1 MDIARKRIEKL
12 VDYGSFVEIGES
24 ITARFTD
31 FASPKNAKDGDG
43 IVCGYAVMGGKLVYV
58 FSQSSDSMG
67 GTLGEMHGKK
77 IVNLY
82 NLAMR
87 AKAPVIGLLDCSG
100 IRVEEGLDGLNA
112 FSMIYK
118 AQAKAAGVI
127 PQIMAVVGKCGG
139 GMSMV
144 ANMADFLYVEEE
156 NGQLFVNSQ
165 NLVSAEDAY
174 AQKTYADGIFN
185 EEEMNANIKKVV
197 EMLPSSVEELPAL
210 VECTDDLNRTLD
222 DSCMKDTRTLLS
234 QMADNNEFTETKAQW
249 GSDMVTGFMRLNGA
263 TVGVFGNDGV
273 TEKMTADGI
282 EKAASFVK
290 LCDKFNIPVLT
301 ITDTKGYEATADTE
315 KYLSKAAAQLI
326 TALAS
331 SEVPKINLITGDIY
345 GSAYSLMNSKGLA
358 SDYVFMWDNATV
370 NLINPMQ
377 AAAIMYP
384 GLTPEET
391 GKKADEYKDS
401 HCSPVALAKHG
412 YADKIISPADSRK
425 YVLGA
430 FETFANVY

>member
-31 FASPKNAKDGDG
+31 FYSPANAKDGDG
-43 IVCGYAVMGGKLVYV
+43 IVCGYGVMGGKLVYV

-67 GTLGEMHGKK
+67 GTLGEMHGRK

-118 AQAKAAGVI
+118 AQAKAAGMI

-144 ANMADFLYVEEE
+144 ANMADFLFVEEE

-165 NLVSAEDAY
+165 NLVAAEDAY
-174 AQKTYADGIFN
+174 AQKTYADGIIN
-185 EEEMNANIKKVV
+185 EEEMNASIKKVV
-197 EMLPSSVEELPAL
+197 ELLPSSVEELPAL
-210 VECTDDLNRTLD
+210 AECTDDLNRTLD
-222 DSCMKDTRTLLS
+222 DSCMNDTRTLLT
-234 QMADNNEFTETKAQW
+234 QMADNNEFTEVKAQW

-263 TVGVFGNDGV
+263 AIGVFGNDGK

-282 EKAASFVK
+282 EKAASFVN

-301 ITDTKGYEATADTE
+301 VTDTKGYEATAETE
-315 KYLSKAAAQLI
+315 KYMSKAAAELI

-331 SEVPKINLITGDIY
+331 SDVPKINLITGDIY

-358 SDYVFMWDNATV
+358 SDFVFMWDNATV

-384 GLTPEET
+384 GLSPEET
-391 GKKADEYKDS
+391 GKKAEEYKDS
-401 HCSPVALAKHG
+401 HCSPAALAKHG